1 MATATTDTGL
11 RLQLVPKPGRPDF
24 LDLPWTQ
31 PLEDWESERLAVV
44 ARGIGRH
51 VVRFVEYDGVFY
63 ALKEVPHDIAHRE
76 YRLLRALNQEG
87 LPAVEAVGIVHR
99 PELEDV
105 LITRYLEFS
114 LPYRILLARR
124 PLPDVRQRLLEALAE
139 LLVSIH
145 LAGFFWGD
153 CSLSNTLFRRDA
165 GALVANLV
173 DLETGERHEGLSD
186 GARMHDLAIAE
197 ENLTGELMDLEAELG
212 SGELGDPIELGADVR
227 RAYERL
233 WAEITEE
240 QEFTVTD
247 SSLLADRL
255 RRLNERGFDVD
266 EFELAAVGDGTYR
279 LTIKPQVV
287 DPGHHRRRLLRLTG
301 LEAQENQARRL
312 LEDIEE
318 YRQDLDAAGEPP
330 ISDAALAGRWL
341 TEVFEPTIAKV
352 PRHKWTK
359 RQAAQ
364 LYHELLEHRWY
375 LSERAGHEVPL
386 EDAVESY
393 LQDVLPEIPDERTII
408 VDQRPT
414 LEELEEE
421 G

>member
-1 MATATTDTGL
+1 MATATKTGL
-11 RLQLVPKPGRPDF
+11 RMQLVPKPGRPDF
-24 LDLPWTQ
+24 LDLPWDD
-31 PLEDWESERLAVV
+31 PLDEWESDRLAIV

-51 VVRFVEYDGVFY
+51 IVRFVEYDGVFY
-63 ALKEVPHDIAHRE
+63 ALKELPHETAHRE
-76 YRLLRALNQEG
+76 YRLLRALNHAG

-124 PLPDVRQRLLEALAE
+124 PMPDVRERLLEALAE
-139 LLVSIH
+139 MLVTLH

-165 GALVANLV
+165 GSLVAYTV
-173 DLETGERHEGLSD
+173 DMETGERHENLSD
-186 GARMHDLAIAE
+186 GLRLHDLEIAQ

-212 SGELGDPIELGADVR
+212 TGDLGDPEELGADVR
-227 RAYERL
+227 RAYDRL
-233 WAEITEE
+233 WAELTEE

-255 RRLNERGFDVD
+255 QRLNERGFDVD
-266 EFELAAVGDGTYR
+266 EFELAAIGDGTYR
-279 LTIKPQVV
+279 LTIRPQVV

-318 YRQDLDAAGEPP
+318 YRLGSEAAGQPP
-330 ISDAALAGRWL
+330 VSDAALAGRWL
-341 TEVFEPTIAKV
+341 NEVFEPTIAEV
-352 PRHKWTK
+352 PKHKWTK

-375 LSERAGHEVPL
+375 LSEQRGEEVPL
-386 EDAVESY
+386 QDAIDSY
-393 LQDVLPEIPDERTII
+393 LQTVLPEIPDERTII
-408 VDQRPT
+408 VDQRPPLGEDT
-414 LEELEEE
+414 
-421 G
+421 

>member
-1 MATATTDTGL
+1 VATATKTGL

-24 LDLPWTQ
+24 LDLPWEQ
-31 PLEDWESERLAVV
+31 PLEDWESDRLAVV

-51 VVRFVEYDGVFY
+51 VVRFVEYNGAFY
-63 ALKEVPHDIAHRE
+63 ALKELPHEIAHRE
-76 YRLLRALNQEG
+76 YRLLRSLNHEG
-87 LPAVEAVGIVHR
+87 LPAVEGVGVVHR

-114 LPYRILLARR
+114 LPYRLVLARK
-124 PLPDVRQRLLEALAE
+124 PFADVRERLLEALAE
-139 LLVSIH
+139 LLVSLH

-165 GALVANLV
+165 GTLVAYVV
-173 DLETGERHEGLSD
+173 DMETGERHESLSD
-186 GARMHDLAIAE
+186 GARVHDLDIAA

-212 SGELGDPIELGADVR
+212 SGDLGDPTELGADVC
-227 RAYERL
+227 RAYDRL

-240 QEFTVTD
+240 QEFTLTD
-247 SSLLADRL
+247 SSLLGERL

-266 EFELAAVGDGTYR
+266 EFELAAVSDGTYR
-279 LTIKPQVV
+279 LTIRPQVV

-318 YRQDLDAAGEPP
+318 FRQDLEAAGEPP
-330 ISDAALAGRWL
+330 VSDAALAGRWL
-341 TEVFEPTIAKV
+341 TEVFEPTIAAV

-359 RQAAQ
+359 RQPAQ

-375 LSERAGHEVPL
+375 LSEQAGEELPR
-386 EDAVESY
+386 EKAVESY
-393 LQDVLPEIPDERTII
+393 LENVLPAMPDERTII

-414 LEELEEE
+414 LED
-421 G
+421 

>member
-1 MATATTDTGL
+1 MATATRTGL

-24 LDLPWTQ
+24 LDLPWEES
-31 PLEDWESERLAVV
+31 LDEWESDRLAVV

-51 VVRFVEYDGVFY
+51 VVRFVEYDGIFY
-63 ALKEVPHDIAHRE
+63 ALKELPHELAHRE
-76 YRLLRALNQEG
+76 YRLLRTLNQDG
-87 LPAVEAVGIVHR
+87 LHAVEAVGIVHR

-114 LPYRILLARR
+114 LPYRIVLARK
-124 PLPDVRQRLLEALAE
+124 PVADVRERLLEALAE
-139 LLVSIH
+139 LLVTLH

-165 GALVANLV
+165 GALVAYAV
-173 DLETGERHEGLSD
+173 DLETGDRQESVSD
-186 GARMHDLAIAE
+186 GVRTHDLEIAQ

-212 SGELGDPIELGADVR
+212 SADLGDPEALGADVR

-233 WAEITEE
+233 WSELTEE
-240 QEFTVTD
+240 QEFTVSD

-266 EFELAAVGDGTYR
+266 EFELAAVDDGSYR
-279 LTIKPQVV
+279 LTIRPQVV
-287 DPGHHRRRLLRLTG
+287 DPGHHKRRLLRLTG
-301 LEAQENQARRL
+301 LDAQENQARRL
-312 LEDIEE
+312 LEDIED
-318 YRQDLDAAGEPP
+318 YRADREAAEQPP
-330 ISDAALAGRWL
+330 VSDAALAGRWL
-341 TEVFEPTIAKV
+341 NEVFEPTIAAV

-359 RQAAQ
+359 RQPAQ

-375 LSERAGHEVPL
+375 LSQRRGEEVPL
-386 EDAVESY
+386 QEAIDSY
-393 LQDVLPEIPDERTII
+393 LEHVLPEIPDERTLI

-414 LEELEEE
+414 ME
-421 G
+421 

>member
-1 MATATTDTGL
+1 MATATRTGL

-24 LDLPWTQ
+24 LDLPWEES
-31 PLEDWESERLAVV
+31 LDEWESDRLAVV

-51 VVRFVEYDGVFY
+51 VVRFVEYDGIFY
-63 ALKEVPHDIAHRE
+63 ALKELPHELAHRE
-76 YRLLRALNQEG
+76 YRLLRTLNQEG
-87 LPAVEAVGIVHR
+87 LHAVEAVGIVHR

-114 LPYRILLARR
+114 LPYRIVLARK
-124 PLPDVRQRLLEALAE
+124 PVADVRERLLEALAE
-139 LLVSIH
+139 LLVTLH

-165 GALVANLV
+165 GALVAYAV
-173 DLETGERHEGLSD
+173 DLETGDRQESVSD
-186 GARMHDLAIAE
+186 GVRTHDLEIAQ

-212 SGELGDPIELGADVR
+212 SADLGDPEALGADVR

-233 WAEITEE
+233 WSELTEE
-240 QEFTVTD
+240 QEFTVSD

-266 EFELAAVGDGTYR
+266 EFELAALGDGSYR
-279 LTIKPQVV
+279 LTIRPQVV
-287 DPGHHRRRLLRLTG
+287 DPGHHKRRLLRLTG
-301 LEAQENQARRL
+301 LDAQENQARRL
-312 LEDIEE
+312 LEDIED
-318 YRQDLDAAGEPP
+318 YRADREAAEQPP
-330 ISDAALAGRWL
+330 VSDAALAGRWL
-341 TEVFEPTIAKV
+341 NEVFEPTIAAV

-359 RQAAQ
+359 RQPAQ

-375 LSERAGHEVPL
+375 LSQRRGEEVPL
-386 EDAVESY
+386 QEAIDSY
-393 LQDVLPEIPDERTII
+393 LEHVLPEIPDERTLI

-414 LEELEEE
+414 LDDEA
-421 G
+421 